1 MMWKNNRWRPLSMA
15 CCALLAALSLFG
27 TGCQRASNQPGA
39 ENVIKVGEFA
49 SLTGKEATFGVS
61 SHQGTLL
68 AIDQVNAGGGVIG
81 KQVQLA
87 YEDDQSKAGEA
98 ATVVRKLISRDKV
111 VALLGEV
118 ASSRSLEAA
127 PIAQQAKIPMISPA
141 STNPK
146 VTEVGDYIFRV
157 CFTDRF
163 QGAVL
168 ANFMLNS
175 LKATQVA
182 LLIDLKSDYSKGLAA
197 YFKET
202 FLKGG
207 GKILA
212 EPNYSGGDRDFN
224 AQLTAIKGLN
234 PQAILVPG
242 YYTDVGLIA
251 LQARQLGLKVPL
263 VGGDGWES
271 PRLLEIGGEAME
283 GHYFSTHYSPDDKS
297 PRVQEFVKQYRERF
311 GQTPDALAALGYDSA
326 RLLLDAIQRAGST
339 DSAKLRDA
347 LAQTKDFEAVTGRIT
362 IDQERNPTK
371 PAIILTIRQGQ
382 FQYVE
387 TIQP

>member
-1 MMWKNNRWRPLSMA
+1 MV
-15 CCALLAALSLFG
+15 LA
-27 TGCQRASNQPGA
+27 TGCQRSTNQAGA
-39 ENVIKVGEFA
+39 EDVIKIGEFA

-61 SHQGTLL
+61 SHQGTVL
-68 AIDQVNAGGGVIG
+68 AVDQVNAAGGLLG
-81 KQVQLA
+81 KKIQLV

-127 PIAQQAKIPMISPA
+127 PIAQQSRIPMISPA

-168 ANFMLNS
+168 ANFVLNS

-182 LLIDLKSDYSKGLAA
+182 LLIDLKSDYSKGLAS
-197 YFKET
+197 YFKES
-202 FLKGG
+202 FIKQG
-207 GKILA
+207 GKVLA
-212 EPNYSGGDRDFN
+212 EPNYSGGDKDFN

-251 LQARQLGLKVPL
+251 LQARQLGLKVPM

-271 PRLLEIGGEAME
+271 PRLIEIGGEALE
-283 GHYFSTHYSPDDKS
+283 GHFFSTHYSPDDQS
-297 PRVQEFVKQYRERF
+297 ARVQEFVKQYRERF
-311 GQTPDALAALGYDSA
+311 GQIPDALAALGYDSA
-326 RLLLDAIQRAGST
+326 RLLLDALQRAGST
-339 DSAKLRDA
+339 ESVKLREA

-362 IDQERNPTK
+362 IDHERNPTK
-371 PAIILTIRQGQ
+371 PAIILTVRQGK